1 MNITIKQLERNTAD
15 DAVVTAHWGAV
26 VEDTHTEEGYTD
38 VDGNE
43 VAERVVVDYSA
54 SAYGTQSFNR
64 DENSPEFIPFE
75 DLTEA
80 DVIDWVLDSFPK
92 VTVVTQEAVE
102 ATYDDDGNEL
112 TEAIAEV
119 REETD
124 QYQIEEN
131 LLAQIEEQKTPSTVT
146 GIPWGVEEE
155 LPE

>member
-124 QYQIEEN
+124 QYQLEEN
-131 LLAQIEEQKTPSTVT
+131 LLAKIEEQKTPSTVT